1 MSIHFQILL
10 TVFITAMVMG
20 AVVSKTNF
28 CTMGAVSDWV
38 NMEDKG
44 RLRAWILAMAVAMT
58 GLAFIEG
65 SGLFIYPEDASMSFP
80 PYRTAN
86 LAWGRYILGGLIF
99 GIGMTLGSGCGNKT
113 LVRIGGGNLKSIV
126 VLIAGAL
133 AVYTMMNNIDVFGMD
148 IDFFGQYMVPW
159 ISVTTLDLAS
169 HGISGQDIGSIVGAS
184 AMAKVIIGASIA
196 LAMLWFVFKD
206 SEFRSNSDNILGGIV
221 VGSAVIIGWYL
232 TGGEMGQVWMEDA
245 SFSDNPPTRVA
256 VQSFTFI
263 APMGDTL
270 RAMLNPTKSIY
281 INFGVMALSGVV
293 AGSFLYSIL
302 TKQFRYEWFANGKDA
317 ANHIIGGVMMGFGGV
332 LGMGCTVGQGITGV
346 STLALG
352 SFMVLVSI
360 IFGSALTMK
369 VQYNL
374 LDEKGFLYALRSG
387 LADLKLMPA
396 AK

>member
-20 AVVSKTNF
+20 AVVNKTNF

-44 RLRAWILAMAVAMT
+44 RLRAWILAMAVAMG
-58 GLAFIEG
+58 GLVLMEG
-65 SGLFIYPEDASMSFP
+65 SGLFVYPAEAGQTFP
-80 PYRTAN
+80 PYRTAG
-86 LAWGRYILGGLIF
+86 LAWGRYILGGFIF

-113 LVRIGGGNLKSIV
+113 LIRIGGGNLKSII
-126 VLIAGAL
+126 VLIVGAIVAYIML
-133 AVYTMMNNIDVFGMD
+133 HT
-148 IDFFGQYMVPW
+148 DFFGLYMLPW
-159 ISVTTLDLAS
+159 ISATTLDLAAR
-169 HGISGQDIGSIVGAS
+169 GISGQDIGSI
-184 AMAKVIIGASIA
+184 IGASTTIKIVIGAGIA

-206 SEFRSNSDNILGGIV
+206 SDFRSSSDNILSGVV
-221 VGSAVIIGWYL
+221 VGLAVIIGWYI
-232 TGGEMGQVWMEDA
+232 TGSEMGQAWMEDA

-263 APMGDTL
+263 SPMGDTA
-270 RAMLNPTKSIY
+270 RAILNPTNSTF
-281 INFGVMALSGVV
+281 INFGVMALAGVIV
-293 AGSFLYSIL
+293 GSFIYSIIS
-302 TKQFRYEWFANGKDA
+302 KRFHIEWFLNGKDA
-317 ANHIIGGVMMGFGGV
+317 TNHIIGGAMMGFGGV

-346 STLALG
+346 STLAVG

-374 LDEKGFLYALRSG
+374 LDEKGFFYALRSG
-387 LADLKLMPA
+387 LADMRLLPA

>member
-20 AVVSKTNF
+20 AVVNKTNF

-44 RLRAWILAMAVAMT
+44 RLRAWILAMAIAMG
-58 GLAFIEG
+58 GLVVMQA
-65 SGLFIYPEDASMSFP
+65 SGLFSFPEDASQTFP

-86 LAWGRYILGGLIF
+86 LAWGRYILGGFIF

-113 LVRIGGGNLKSIV
+113 LIRLGGGNIKSIV
-126 VLIAGAL
+126 VLIAIATVAYIML
-133 AVYTMMNNIDVFGMD
+133 HT
-148 IDFFGQYMVPW
+148 DFFGLYMLPW
-159 ISVTTLDLAS
+159 ISATTVDLAAR
-169 HGISGQDIGSIVGAS
+169 GISGQDIGSIIGAS
-184 AMAKVIIGASIA
+184 ATVKIVIGAAIA

-206 SEFRSNSDNILGGIV
+206 SEFRSNSDNILAGVV
-221 VGSAVIIGWYL
+221 VGSAVLIGWYI
-232 TGGEMGQVWMEDA
+232 TGGDMGQTWMEDA

-263 APMGDTL
+263 SPTGDSARL
-270 RAMLNPTKSIY
+270 LMNPNTIF
-281 INFGVMALSGVV
+281 INFGVMALVGVIL
-293 AGSFLYSIL
+293 GSFLYAIL
-302 TKQFRYEWFANGKDA
+302 SKSFRIEWFRNGKDA
-317 ANHIIGGVMMGFGGV
+317 VNHIAGGAMMGFGGV
-332 LGMGCTVGQGITGV
+332 LAMGCTVGQGITGV

-360 IFGSALTMK
+360 IFGCALTMK
-369 VQYNL
+369 VQFNMM
-374 LDEKGFLYALRSG
+374 DEQGFFQALRNG
-387 LADLKLMPA
+387 LAELKLLPG

>member
-44 RLRAWILAMAVAMT
+44 RLRAWMLAMAVAM
-58 GLAFIEG
+58 GGVVFMEG
-65 SGLFIYPEDASMSFP
+65 SGLFVYPTEAGQTFP
-80 PYRTAN
+80 PYRTAG
-86 LAWGRYILGGLIF
+86 LAWGRYILGGFIF

-113 LVRIGGGNLKSIV
+113 LIRIGGGNLKSII
-126 VLIAGAL
+126 VLIVGAIVAYIML
-133 AVYTMMNNIDVFGMD
+133 HT
-148 IDFFGQYMVPW
+148 DFFGLYMLPW
-159 ISVTTLDLAS
+159 ISATTLDLAAR
-169 HGISGQDIGSIVGAS
+169 GISGQDIGSIIGAS
-184 AMAKVIIGASIA
+184 ASIKIAIGAGIA
-196 LAMLWFVFKD
+196 LAILWFVFKD
-206 SEFRSNSDNILGGIV
+206 RDFRSSSDNILSGIV
-221 VGSAVIIGWYL
+221 VGVAVIIGWYL
-232 TGGEMGQVWMEDA
+232 TGSEMGQAWMEDA

-263 APMGDTL
+263 SPMGDTA
-270 RAMLNPTKSIY
+270 RAILNPTNSTF
-281 INFGVMALSGVV
+281 INFGVMALAGVIV
-293 AGSFLYSIL
+293 GSFVYSIVS
-302 TKQFRYEWFANGKDA
+302 KKFRIEWFLNGKDA
-317 ANHIIGGVMMGFGGV
+317 TNHIIGGAMMGFGGV

-346 STLALG
+346 STLAVG

-369 VQYNL
+369 VQFNL
-374 LDEKGFLYALRSG
+374 LDEKGFFNALRSG
-387 LADLKLMPA
+387 MADMRLLPA